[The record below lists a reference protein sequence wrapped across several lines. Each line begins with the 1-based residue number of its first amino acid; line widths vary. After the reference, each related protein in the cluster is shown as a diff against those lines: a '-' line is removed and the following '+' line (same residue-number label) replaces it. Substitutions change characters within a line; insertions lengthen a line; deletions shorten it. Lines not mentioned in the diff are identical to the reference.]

1 MICTK
6 IVFQPKNFSGYKSH
20 TTIEESIK
28 ESIEDSLDTNPL
40 DSGEPDLI
48 PYRRAMMA
56 AHVTIE
62 VAQKKI
68 IKRPYDAVHW
78 QIIRK
83 HLANFPS
90 LKRKEKKF
98 WKIFSFEC
106 ASYKDEDETWP
117 NERIYM
123 EAMKEMIRV
132 IEEGSF
138 EFMEAENIEVA
149 NLNRGTIQKI
159 RGEGVNAKFVDG

>member
-1 MICTK
+1 MHE
-6 IVFQPKNFSGYKSH
+6 NSFSTEEIQWLQSH
-20 TTIEESIK
+20 TTMEESIN

-48 PYRRAMMA
+48 PYNRAMMA

-62 VAQKKI
+62 VAQNKV
-68 IKRPYDAVHW
+68 IKGPYDAVHW

-83 HLANFPS
+83 HLAIFPS
-90 LKRKEKKF
+90 LKGKEKKF

-138 EFMEAENIEVA
+138 EFMEADNIEVA
-149 NLNRGTIQKI
+149 NLNHGTIQKI